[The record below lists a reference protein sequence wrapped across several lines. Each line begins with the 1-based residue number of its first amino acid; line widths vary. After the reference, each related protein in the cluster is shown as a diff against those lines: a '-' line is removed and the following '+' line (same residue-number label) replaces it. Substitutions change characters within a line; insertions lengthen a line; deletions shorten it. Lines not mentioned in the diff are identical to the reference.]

1 MWAIVWKDVRLELRT
16 KERLASFFVLAVLI
30 VLVWIFA
37 LGPQQAR
44 DPHVGAA
51 VLWVGLLFAGMLSLQ
66 RSFLIEQERGCLSGL
81 LLCPIAPSD
90 IFVAKLFGNIVF
102 LSLVQAIVVPITIVL
117 CGLPVSWSLFGLP
130 LIVLLGIIGFS
141 ALGTIFAAL
150 AVRTR
155 AGEVL
160 FPLVLLPL
168 LVPLLL
174 SAVQTTGALL
184 SGGEWTGVWLRVLI
198 AFDVVFVVAGWL
210 LFGQA
215 VYE

>member
-1 MWAIVWKDVRLELRT
+1 MWAIVWKDIRLELRT

-30 VLVWIFA
+30 VLVCVFA
-37 LGPQQAR
+37 LGPEQAR
-44 DPHVGAA
+44 NPEIGAA

-66 RSFLIEQERGCLSGL
+66 RTFLIEQERGCLSGL
-81 LLCPIAPSD
+81 LLCPCEPSD
-90 IFVAKLFGNIVF
+90 IFLAKLFGNIVF
-102 LSLVQAIVVPITIVL
+102 LSLVEAVVVPITILL
-117 CGLPVSWSLFGLP
+117 CGLPVSWSLLGLP

-141 ALGTIFAAL
+141 ALGTVFAAL

-174 SAVQTTGALL
+174 SAVQATGALL
-184 SGGEWTGVWLRVLI
+184 SGGEWTGMWLRVLV

>member
-30 VLVWIFA
+30 VLVWVFA
-37 LGPQQAR
+37 LGPERAR
-44 DPHVGAA
+44 NPEVGAA
-51 VLWVGLLFAGMLSLQ
+51 VLWVGLLFAGMLSL
-66 RSFLIEQERGCLSGL
+66 RRTFLIEQERGCLAGL
-81 LLCPIAPSD
+81 LLCPFAPSD
-90 IFVAKLFGNIVF
+90 IFLAKLVGNIVF
-102 LSLVQAIVVPITIVL
+102 LSLVEVIVVPITILL
-117 CGLPVSWSLFGLP
+117 CGLPVSWSLLGLP

-141 ALGTIFAAL
+141 ALGTVFAAL

-174 SAVQTTGALL
+174 SAVQATGALL
-184 SGGEWTGVWLRVLI
+184 SGGEWAGMWLRVLV

-215 VYE
+215 VYD

>member
-1 MWAIVWKDVRLELRT
+1 MWAIVWKDIQLELRT

-90 IFVAKLFGNIVF
+90 IFVAKLLGNIVF

-117 CGLPVSWSLFGLP
+117 CGLPVSWSLLGLP
-130 LIVLLGIIGFS
+130 LIVLLVHYRLFS
-141 ALGTIFAAL
+141 PGDHI
-150 AVRTR
+150 RRPGR
-155 AGEVL
+155 AH
-160 FPLVLLPL
+160 P
-168 LVPLLL
+168 
-174 SAVQTTGALL
+174 SRRGALSPGL
-184 SGGEWTGVWLRVLI
+184 VAAPRSPPAVSRPDHGRAPERRRVDGG
-198 AFDVVFVVAGWL
+198 VAAGL
-210 LFGQA
+210 DRF
-215 VYE
+215 

>member
-1 MWAIVWKDVRLELRT
+1 MWAIVWKDIRLELRT
-16 KERLASFFVLAVLI
+16 KERLASFLVLAVLI
-30 VLVWIFA
+30 VLVWVFA
-37 LGPQQAR
+37 LGPEQAR
-44 DPHVGAA
+44 KPEIGAA
-51 VLWVGLLFAGMLSLQ
+51 LIWIGLLFAGMLSLQ
-66 RSFLIEQERGCLSGL
+66 RTFLIEQERGCLSGL
-81 LLCPIAPSD
+81 LLCPLAPSD
-90 IFVAKLFGNIVF
+90 IFLAKLLGNIIL
-102 LSLVQAIVVPITIVL
+102 LSFVQAVIVPLTILL
-117 CGLPVSWSLFGLP
+117 CGLPVSWSLLGLP
-130 LIVLLGIIGFS
+130 LIVLLGIVGFS
-141 ALGTIFAAL
+141 ALGTVFAAL

-174 SAVQTTGALL
+174 STVQATGALL
-184 SGGEWTGVWLRVLI
+184 SGGEWTGMWLRVLV